1 MRGIPRYCVLSPNGP
16 RNANTGQLSERSSWS
31 SEIRRGGKYFLE
43 RNGSSIIAFAIGSD
57 YRSGDGVAIIAS
69 HIDALTARLKPVSK
83 KDTKAGYEQLGVA
96 QYAGALNS
104 TWWDRDLGVGGKILV
119 KDPQTGKVTPKLAK
133 LDYPSKLPL
142 NPFMYL
148 RQLTRLVQL
157 PVSQLLHLISALE

>member
-1 MRGIPRYCVLSPNGP
+1 M
-16 RNANTGQLSERSSWS
+16 
-31 SEIRRGGKYFLE
+31 
-43 RNGSSIIAFAIGSD
+43 IAFAIGSD

-69 HIDALTARLKPVSK
+69 HVDALTARLKPVSK

-133 LDYPSKLPL
+133 LDYPSKLSWNCCL
-142 NPFMYL
+142 HL
-148 RQLTRLVQL
+148 HQLTYLDQL
-157 PVSQLLHLISALE
+157 PVSRLLRLTSGPA

>member
-1 MRGIPRYCVLSPNGP
+1 MRGIPRYGVFSLHVL
-16 RNANTGQLSERSSWS
+16 RIANTQQLSERSSWS

-43 RNGSSIIAFAIGSD
+43 RNGSSLIAFAIGSD
-57 YRSGDGVAIIAS
+57 YKSGDGVAIIAS

-133 LDYPSKLPL
+133 LDYPSELSLDCCLPL
-142 NPFMYL
+142 Y
-148 RQLTRLVQL
+148 QLTHLGQL
-157 PVSQLLHLISALE
+157 PVSRLLRLTSGLA